1 MKEKNHPLIPFYE
14 EINDFL
20 EAAQVKH
27 RTSDPSVYCMRLK
40 EVKEKIVMPPFRRGF
55 YFTGLLTT
63 EKNTKVEYNNTAV
76 PIEDSFI
83 VFQAPRLTYSFY
95 RDPETVGYLVYF
107 KEDCFDFFKPDFL
120 TEFPF
125 FNILNTNL
133 FQFGKARFEEL
144 SPHFEMLFQSFE
156 SEGTNIKVT
165 LHKLLA
171 LLYQLIDFAPVQKS
185 VWLSNSAK
193 KDLAAQFIQLVNVH
207 YIEKKTVSEYAGLLS
222 RSENYLSRTVKSVT
236 GKNALSF
243 INDRIAQEAKSLI
256 RYTDLTFTEITFRL
270 NFTDTS
276 NFSKFFKKMTGRSP
290 TEYRSSKIDRN
301 LPD

>member
-1 MKEKNHPLIPFYE
+1 MKEKNHSLIPFYK

-27 RTSDPSVYCMRLK
+27 RTSDPLIYCMRLK
-40 EVKEKIVMPPFRRGF
+40 EVKEKVTMPPFRRGF
-55 YFTGLLTT
+55 YFIGLLTT
-63 EKNTKVEYNNTAV
+63 EKNTKVEYNNNAV

-95 RDPETVGYLVYF
+95 RDPGTVGYLVYF
-107 KEDCFDFFKPDFL
+107 KEDCFDFLKPDFL

-133 FQFGKARFEEL
+133 YQFSNVRFEEL
-144 SPHFEMLFQSFE
+144 STHFEMLFQSFE
-156 SEGTNIKVT
+156 SEGANIKIT

-171 LLYQLIDFAPVQKS
+171 LLYQLMDFPLVKKS
-185 VWLSNSAK
+185 ILLSNSVK
-193 KDLAAQFIQLVNVH
+193 HDLVAQFHQLISVH
-207 YIEKKTVSEYAGLLS
+207 YIEKRRVSEYAHLLS
-222 RSENYLSRTVKSVT
+222 RSENYLSRTIKSVT

-243 INDRIAQEAKSLI
+243 INARIVQEAKSLI

-270 NFTDTS
+270 NFSDTS
-276 NFSKFFKKMTGRSP
+276 NFSKFFKKMTGLSP
-290 TEYRSSKIDRN
+290 TEYRNAKSDRN